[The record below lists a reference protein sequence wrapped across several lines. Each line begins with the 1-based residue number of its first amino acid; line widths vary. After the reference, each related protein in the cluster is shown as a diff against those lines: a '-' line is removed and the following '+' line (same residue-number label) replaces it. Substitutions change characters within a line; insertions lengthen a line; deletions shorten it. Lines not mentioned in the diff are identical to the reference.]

1 MKNGGNNDVFAG
13 VPSLSPSRAQIPLPL
28 PPFNACHAGYPIYK
42 SGGQSDPANYR
53 GISLGASSP
62 ERFGGGREKE
72 GELPTTSVE
81 FEYLLRTNRCEMLIG
96 EDDIS
101 NDVITLGS
109 YFSMFV
115 YIRTLFRF
123 ALIDGNLTAKS
134 TGSHRKIGGGL
145 QIQET

>member
-1 MKNGGNNDVFAG
+1 MEKTMT
-13 VPSLSPSRAQIPLPL
+13 SLQAFLPFLPRAPKFPLPL

-62 ERFGGGREKE
+62 GRFGGGREKE

-81 FEYLLRTNRCEMLIG
+81 FEHLLRTNRCEMLIG

-123 ALIDGNLTAKS
+123 ALIGGNLTAKS